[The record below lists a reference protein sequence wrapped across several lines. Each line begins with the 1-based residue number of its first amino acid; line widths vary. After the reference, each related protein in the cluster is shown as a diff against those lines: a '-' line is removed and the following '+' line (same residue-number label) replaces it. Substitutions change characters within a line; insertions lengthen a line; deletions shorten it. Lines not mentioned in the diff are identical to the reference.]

1 MLSSI
6 ANMNSAPESSLMI
19 TASSNVDLQNMP
31 ASPFTAQG
39 AQSVEDVISSIC
51 ASAGYEAVFNNV
63 KGMTTSGSPHF
74 EGSVFEQL
82 YRICSDY
89 GLAMSATPPT
99 KVEFWL
105 FWRQYILSAMNH
117 LASMMIIHAE
127 RRLTYT
133 FRLHVVVLF

>member
-1 MLSSI
+1 MILLFSPRTMLSSI

-74 EGSVFEQL
+74 EGSVLSNFIGSVQ
-82 YRICSDY
+82 IMD
-89 GLAMSATPPT
+89 
-99 KVEFWL
+99 
-105 FWRQYILSAMNH
+105 WRCQPRH
-117 LASMMIIHAE
+117 
-127 RRLTYT
+127 RQK
-133 FRLHVVVLF
+133 